1 MKPMAGWRAGTLV
14 APPPLLLLVTVAEV
28 MDLQALLVFL
38 AGCVLCSV
46 VGYLVTVLGAKEQV
60 QHMS

>member
-1 MKPMAGWRAGTLV
+1 
-14 APPPLLLLVTVAEV
+14 

-38 AGCVLCSV
+38 GGCVLCSV